1 MIKHATALIKD
12 ILQKIQDICA
22 DIVGV
27 EPYDVT
33 PGTYLLEDLG
43 LNAGDVQTLFG
54 ALEEEFQT
62 TIRPDQI
69 EKVIED
75 DMTVLELI
83 TVVEAGL

>member
-1 MIKHATALIKD
+1 MKPTAAQTRD
-12 ILQKIQDICA
+12 ILQKIQDVCG

-43 LNAGDVQTLFG
+43 LNAGDIQTLFG
-54 ALEEEFQT
+54 ELEEEFQT
-62 TIRPDQI
+62 TIDKDQI
-69 EKVIED
+69 EKVVND

-83 TVVEAGL
+83 NAVETGM